1 MEITRKGTPY
11 QLEGIQPAVGEKA
24 PNFSL
29 SNLNGDQV
37 SLADF
42 TNEVI
47 VISVIPDIDTRVC
60 AQQTRAFNEK
70 VSKIEG
76 VQLLTISNNTE
87 DQQRNW
93 CAGEG
98 LEMEMLH
105 DTSLTFAQAYGLYM
119 PGLKKLARSVFVI
132 DRKGTIVYQEIV
144 PEMVDEPDYEAVI
157 EAAKSAR

>member
-11 QLEGIQPAVGEKA
+11 QLEGTQPAVGEKA
-24 PNFSL
+24 PGFSL
-29 SNLNGDQV
+29 SNLNEDQV

-42 TNEVI
+42 TNQVI

-60 AQQTRAFNEK
+60 AQQTRVFNEK
-70 VSKIEG
+70 ASNIEG

-98 LEMEMLH
+98 LDMEMLH

-132 DRKGTIVYQEIV
+132 DRKGKIVYQEIV

-157 EAAKSAR
+157 EAAISAR

>member
-29 SNLNGDQV
+29 SNLNGAKV
-37 SLADF
+37 SLEDF
-42 TNEVI
+42 SGKV
-47 VISVIPDIDTRVC
+47 VLISVIPDIDTRVC

-70 VSKIEG
+70 ASNIEG

-93 CAGEG
+93 CAREG

-105 DTSLTFAQAYGLYM
+105 DTNLTFAQAYGLYM

-157 EAAKSAR
+157 EAAISAR